1 MIIYVY
7 VFDYMYIVFVNFL
20 ILYVN
25 CLFKKLDLYV
35 RLSNIINCCSM
46 YDKVKGMM
54 WLLI

>member
-35 RLSNIINCCSM
+35 RLSSIVNCCSM

-54 WLLI
+54 W